1 MDLELGLATVRA
13 AAAGDAA
20 AFTRIVA
27 RYHADM
33 ARVAFV
39 VVGDADLAQD
49 AVQSAWS
56 IAWRR
61 LGTHRES
68 SGLRPWLLAI
78 VANEARQLARKNR
91 RRSLKE
97 IPVESVPGQADPTTA
112 FDWSAHID
120 IGRVLDR
127 LTVEDRTLLALRF
140 VAGMDSTEI
149 SHVIGGSASGIR
161 SRLAR
166 LLHRIREDLDHA

>member
-27 RYHADM
+27 RHHGDM
-33 ARVAFV
+33 ARVAYV

-61 LGTHRES
+61 LGTHRET

-78 VANEARQLARKNR
+78 VKNEARQLARKDR
-91 RRSLKE
+91 RRTLKE
-97 IPVESVPGQADPTTA
+97 IPVESVPEQPDPRTA

-120 IGRVLDR
+120 MASVLDR
-127 LTVEDRTLLALRF
+127 LPVEDRTLLALLF
-140 VAGMDSTEI
+140 VAGPDTTEI
-149 SHVIGGSASGIR
+149 AQVIGGSASGIR
-161 SRLAR
+161 SRLA
-166 LLHRIREDLDHA
+166 